1 MPQIVQISL
10 RLPSLRIRVSE
21 GAEPTTVDNS
31 DVRFTKQIEVQSI
44 PKPGETLSMS
54 IDNGETFPCEVVQ
67 ANWRDDKNMFVVAC
81 RYSKRSISPA
91 DYEALMA
98 SSDWQM
104 KALLSP

>member
-10 RLPSLRIRVSE
+10 RLPSLRLRVSE

-31 DVRFTKQIEVQSI
+31 DVRCTKQIEVQSI

-81 RYSKRSISPA
+81 RYSKRSVSPDTYRAISNSA
-91 DYEALMA
+91 DRQTT
-98 SSDWQM
+98 S
-104 KALLSP
+104 LL

>member
-1 MPQIVQISL
+1 MPQIVEISL
-10 RLPSLRIRVSE
+10 RLPSLRMRASE

-67 ANWRDDKNMFVVAC
+67 ANWRDDKNMFVIAC
-81 RYSKRSISPA
+81 RYSNRSITPA
-91 DYEALMA
+91 DYQAFLD
-98 SSDWQM
+98 SPDWQ
-104 KALLSP
+104 ARPLR